1 MRKIS
6 LQNLHFCKN
15 FRIFVSG
22 IVCTHYTRNE
32 IKDMK
37 ALFLLIAFYTISGK
51 QAVPSGDVPVGASCS
66 YTQTGNNSGQMTAG
80 NTIDLSLQGYDGCR
94 LQSVTLTMR
103 SNKSSGAG
111 ALEMTMGKSL
121 LWTIADAAFSDAGW
135 NGAYS
140 TDWEEVSHFLDG
152 VVVPDK
158 ESINLH
164 IQASAN
170 SLYLQSVTLNYT
182 AAQPRAYTVSF
193 STHVPVSVSALTESQ
208 PGMGVILPDVSLVD
222 DAWDFLGWADQPLV
236 GSDEPSTYFRSGT
249 RIYPTT
255 DCTLHAIYKK
265 HVEREVWL
273 PADSIVS
280 GDYLITMLPPND
292 YALYQATGSVN
303 SSGMLASKVYYF
315 YDVIEDPVP
324 FQAQFVPED
333 VYTVNMLTDST
344 LSIRHTATNSLVALG
359 NGKFVKTASGLNWNI
374 RSRYDSITDM
384 TFHTLWEM
392 YGNYRYEISIY
403 PVNDGVVFKPVKNPQ
418 GSPGLLL
425 YAIADYEALVADAP
439 YYTSYPYGVDALSA
453 NYSDQIPAYRLPLG
467 PCTLLI
473 QNGQKTLQINE

>member
-22 IVCTHYTRNE
+22 ILCTHYTRNE

-51 QAVPSGDVPVGASCS
+51 QAVPSGDVPEGASCS

-208 PGMGVILPDVSLVD
+208 PGMGVILPDVPLVD
-222 DAWDFLGWADQPLV
+222 DAWDFLGWADQPLP
-236 GSDEPSTYFRSGT
+236 GSDEPSTYFRAGT

-280 GDYLITMLPPND
+280 GDYLITMCLLDNSVI
-292 YALYQATGSVN
+292 YQATGNVN
-303 SSGMLASKVYYF
+303 SSGALASKSFNF
-315 YDVIEDPVP
+315 YNMVEDPVP
-324 FQAQFVPED
+324 FQAQFLPED
-333 VYTVNMLTDST
+333 VYTITMLTDST

-384 TFHTLWEM
+384 TFYTLWGE
-392 YGNYRYEISIY
+392 YGFRYEISIY
-403 PVNDGVVFKPVKNPQ
+403 PVNDVVVFKPVKNPQ